1 MSLVTHRRRV
11 ARAAR
16 LRKVTAMIA
25 ARRGGSPGPHFAAW
39 RPGAK
44 PCYACDIRAIGAALD
59 WSPRMAMRD
68 GLRGLDRWL
77 DARFARSA
85 RPPELQEAHA

>member
-1 MSLVTHRRRV
+1 MSLITHRRRV
-11 ARAAR
+11 ARAVR
-16 LRKVTAMIA
+16 VMTAMIA
-25 ARRGGSPGPHFAAW
+25 ALRDGSPGLHFAAW

-59 WSPRMAMRD
+59 GSARTALRD

-77 DARFARSA
+77 DARFACSA
-85 RPPELQEAHA
+85 RPPAELQEAHA